1 MDIIP
6 ASAHLG
12 LYLNMCSSTTVVAD
26 RRNSIMKFIST
37 HVRLL
42 EDQYNWLRRHCFD
55 TGISQAEAI
64 RLALELYRATVVEE
78 KKNFARRERKKNEN
92 I

>member
-1 MDIIP
+1 
-6 ASAHLG
+6 
-12 LYLNMCSSTTVVAD
+12 
-26 RRNSIMKFIST
+26 MKFIST

-78 KKNFARRERKKNEN
+78 KRTLMGRKQKTLLCARNTHVIHKTGPKPA

>member
-1 MDIIP
+1 
-6 ASAHLG
+6 
-12 LYLNMCSSTTVVAD
+12 
-26 RRNSIMKFIST
+26 MKFIST

-78 KKNFARRERKKNEN
+78 KKNFDGAETEN
-92 I
+92 AGKTHLHQSAGATT

>member
-1 MDIIP
+1 
-6 ASAHLG
+6 
-12 LYLNMCSSTTVVAD
+12 MCSSTTVVAD

-78 KKNFARRERKKNEN
+78 KKNFDGKEKKKNEN

>member
-1 MDIIP
+1 
-6 ASAHLG
+6 
-12 LYLNMCSSTTVVAD
+12 
-26 RRNSIMKFIST
+26 MKFIST

-55 TGISQAEAI
+55 TGISQSEAI

-78 KKNFARRERKKNEN
+78 KKNFDGAETESGVWVFPDGSKLIREK
-92 I
+92 

>member
-1 MDIIP
+1 
-6 ASAHLG
+6 
-12 LYLNMCSSTTVVAD
+12 
-26 RRNSIMKFIST
+26 MKFIST

-55 TGISQAEAI
+55 TGISQSEAI

-78 KKNFARRERKKNEN
+78 KKNFASRSFCGRERFKRDNKGRETP
-92 I
+92 